1 MGKLYVS
8 ENCLLNGEHRWCIQI
23 ILSLLSIYRK
33 HNNGWVAESLEVQG
47 RNPNFRGPILDDY
60 AVSHSIWRN
69 EGPEPED
76 SEGPFMPS
84 WLGSPVIPTY
94 APYNW
99 NGLAYEAFAKGLSFS
114 MESKSVVMTSIAN
127 HADPNDPV
135 AAAQAAT
142 TSNWAIPYVDEDED
156 PNEPFADMYYPVID
170 KIEDVV
176 LKPSKDTKALGV
188 VAFSFFWRH
197 ILRNILPP
205 NSKGLVL
212 VFENPCGKQSFTYQI
227 DGKTPTFL
235 GFGDKHEDMETYEE
249 LAMSRNLTDLINLDG
264 LYTGLPMSDEFCP
277 YTITVYPSSTMEA
290 RHVTT
295 DPVIFTVVAASIFIF
310 TSLIFLSYDYFAN
323 RRQRLI
329 KNRAVASANIVSSLF
344 PEQVRGQL
352 YEDNEARD
360 NQNQLGRKGQFRKA
374 NALTNSALVGRPN
387 AQLYL
392 NTTVFMADLV
402 RIKIEHLS
410 I

>member
-1 MGKLYVS
+1 M
-8 ENCLLNGEHRWCIQI
+8 
-23 ILSLLSIYRK
+23 
-33 HNNGWVAESLEVQG
+33 
-47 RNPNFRGPILDDY
+47 
-60 AVSHSIWRN
+60 SHSIWRN

-135 AAAQAAT
+135 AVAQAAT
-142 TSNWAIPYVDEDED
+142 TSNWAIPYVGEDED

-227 DGKTPTFL
+227 DGKTPIFL

-277 YTITVYPSSTMEA
+277 YTITVYPSSKMEA
-290 RHVTT
+290 IHVTT

-360 NQNQLGRKGQFRKA
+360 NQKQLGRKGQFRKA
-374 NALTNSALVGRPN
+374 NALINSALVGRPN